1 MKIID
6 AKSQSTALALI
17 NAVSLLS
24 TSNLGDIVDFP
35 EKPAEIETC

>member
-17 NAVSLLS
+17 NAVTLLS
-24 TSNLGDIVDFP
+24 TSRFRT
-35 EKPAEIETC
+35 EKPAEIETCQVSDS